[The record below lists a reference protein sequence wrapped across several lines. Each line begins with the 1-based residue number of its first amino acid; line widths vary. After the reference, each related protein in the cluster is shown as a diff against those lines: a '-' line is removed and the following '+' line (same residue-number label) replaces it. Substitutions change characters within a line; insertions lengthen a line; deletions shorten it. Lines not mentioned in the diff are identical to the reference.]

1 MSLDA
6 SLLAVVETLYEFL
19 DRSPVAIVLL
29 DGQRRV
35 VFANEHAATLHMRAD
50 GVTICSDGIGLL
62 RAHDNARLQGLIAC
76 AVGRSGPPPLGHR
89 SLGDGGPGRRSL
101 GEGGRS
107 MRALRS
113 SGRRPYGFL
122 VVPLSQPDRDPA
134 RALFRP
140 AVCIVITD
148 PDGARTLP
156 VERLQDAFD
165 LTEAEGRLA
174 ARLAAGEGLRSA
186 AQSLGITY
194 GTARTRLAE
203 IFQKTETRRQG
214 ELINLLLTTLA

>member
-1 MSLDA
+1 MPLDT
-6 SLLAVVETLYEFL
+6 SVLAVIETLYDFL
-19 DRSPVAIVLL
+19 DRSPLAIVLV
-29 DGQRRV
+29 DGQKRV
-35 VFANEHAATLHMRAD
+35 VFVNEHATELHARGD
-50 GVTICSDGIGLL
+50 GIVICSNGIGLL
-62 RAHDNARLQGLIAC
+62 RSFDNARLQGLIARG
-76 AVGRSGPPPLGHR
+76 VDGSQPPA
-89 SLGDGGPGRRSL
+89 
-101 GEGGRS
+101 RS

-113 SGRRPYGFL
+113 SGKRPYGFL
-122 VVPLSQPDRDPA
+122 IAPLSPTDRDRASA
-134 RALFRP
+134 RAACRP
-140 AVCIVITD
+140 AVCIVIAD

-194 GTARTRLAE
+194 GTARARLAE

-214 ELINLLLTTLA
+214 ELINLLLTTLAV

>member
-1 MSLDA
+1 MSLDT
-6 SLLAVVETLYEFL
+6 SVLAVVETLYDFL
-19 DRSPVAIVLL
+19 DRSPLAIVLL
-29 DGQRRV
+29 DGQKRV
-35 VFANEHAATLHMRAD
+35 VFANEHAAELHARGD
-50 GVTICSDGIGLL
+50 GVAICGSGIGLL
-62 RAHDNARLQGLIAC
+62 RAYDNTRLQSLIAR
-76 AVGRSGPPPLGHR
+76 AVDGSQPPA
-89 SLGDGGPGRRSL
+89 
-101 GEGGRS
+101 RS

-113 SGRRPYGFL
+113 SGKRPYGFL
-122 VVPLSQPDRDPA
+122 VAPLSHPDRDRDCA
-134 RALFRP
+134 RGVCRP
-140 AVCIVITD
+140 AVCIVIAD

-194 GTARTRLAE
+194 GTARARLAE

-214 ELINLLLTTLA
+214 ELINLLLTTLAV

>member
-1 MSLDA
+1 MSVDT
-6 SLLAVVETLYEFL
+6 SVLAVIETLYEFL

-29 DGQRRV
+29 DRQKRV
-35 VFANEHAATLHMRAD
+35 VFANERAAELHTRAD
-50 GVTICSDGIGLL
+50 GVNICSNGIGLL
-62 RAHDNARLQGLIAC
+62 RAHDNARLQSLIAR
-76 AVGRSGPPPLGHR
+76 AVGDSEPPPLGRHR
-89 SLGDGGPGRRSL
+89 L

-107 MRALRS
+107 MRALRP
-113 SGRRPYGFL
+113 SGKRSYGVL
-122 VVPLSQPDRDPA
+122 VTPLSFRDRDRDPL
-134 RALFRP
+134 RTVLRP
-140 AVCIVITD
+140 AVCILIAD

-174 ARLAAGEGLRSA
+174 TRLAAGEGLRSA

-194 GTARTRLAE
+194 GTARVRLAE

-214 ELINLLLTTLA
+214 ELVNLLLTTVVP